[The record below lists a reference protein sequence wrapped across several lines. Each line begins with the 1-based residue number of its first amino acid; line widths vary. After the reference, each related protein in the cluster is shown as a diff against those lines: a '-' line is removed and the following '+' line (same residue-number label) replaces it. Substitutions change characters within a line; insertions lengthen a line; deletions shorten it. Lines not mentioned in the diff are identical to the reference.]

1 MTLREVLIMSEKRR
15 DRKGRLLKRGEQQ
28 NRDGRYE
35 YRYYDIQGIRRSVYS
50 WRLVE
55 TDSIP
60 QGKRYKPPLRELE
73 HQIQRDLEDGIQ
85 THTAKRMT
93 LNDLFDHY
101 MELKYELKTSTRT
114 NYQYM
119 YDHYVRETIGHKDI
133 ASFRYS
139 DIRTFYNSL
148 LREHSFRSSTMETIH
163 SLLHPV
169 FTLAIRDNL
178 IRTNPSDGVLTD
190 IKKGKQWERPKK
202 HALTEAQQAVFM
214 QFVANSARYRQWG
227 PLFTVML
234 GTGCRVGEVIGLR
247 WEDCDFAE
255 ETISINHSLLYRQK
269 EPGGA
274 CEFMVSTPKTETGI
288 RVIPMATEVKRAL
301 EQERQFQ
308 TEVCPANIM
317 IDGYSNFIFTSQT
330 GGILSPHT
338 VNRAIERIRTAYNN
352 QETELANQE
361 QREPQLLPHFSA
373 HTLRHTFCARFC
385 EHETNLKVIQ
395 EIMGRASITTTMD
408 VYNHV
413 TLEQKI
419 ASFKRLGETYKII

>member
-1 MTLREVLIMSEKRR
+1 MSEKRR
-15 DRKGRLLKRGEQQ
+15 DRKGRILRRGELQR
-28 NRDGRYE
+28 NDGKYE
-35 YRYYDIQGIRRSVYS
+35 YRYYDAIGVRRSIYS
-50 WRLVE
+50 WKLIE
-55 TDSIP
+55 TDTVP
-60 QGKRYKPPLRELE
+60 QGKRCKQSLRELE
-73 HQIQRDLEDGIQ
+73 RQIQRDLEDGIQ
-85 THTAKRMT
+85 AHAARRMT
-93 LNDLFDHY
+93 LNDMFDHY
-101 MELKYELKTSTRT
+101 MELKCELKVSTRT

-119 YDHYVRETIGHKDI
+119 YDRYVRETLGSKSIT
-133 ASFRYS
+133 SFRYS

-148 LREHSFRSSTMETIH
+148 LREHGFRPNTMETIH

-178 IRTNPSDGVLTD
+178 IRTNPSDGVLVD
-190 IKKGKQWERPKK
+190 IKKGNQWERPKK
-202 HALTEAQQAVFM
+202 HALTEAQQTAFM
-214 QFVANSARYRQWG
+214 QFVANSVRYRQWG

-274 CEFMVSTPKTETGI
+274 CQFLVSTPKTEAGI
-288 RVIPMATEVKRAL
+288 RVIPMAAEVKRAL
-301 EQERQFQ
+301 ECERELQA
-308 TEVCPANIM
+308 EVGASDIV

-338 VNRAIERIRTAYNN
+338 VNRAIERIRTAYNK
-352 QETELANQE
+352 QETELAHQE

-373 HTLRHTFCARFC
+373 HTLRHTFCTRFC

-395 EIMGRASITTTMD
+395 EIMGHASITTTMD
-408 VYNHV
+408 VYNEA

-419 ASFKRLGETYKII
+419 ASFKRLEGKFKIS

>member
-1 MTLREVLIMSEKRR
+1 MSEKRR
-15 DRKGRLLKRGEQQ
+15 DRKGRILRRGELQR
-28 NRDGRYE
+28 NDGKYE
-35 YRYYDIQGIRRSVYS
+35 YRYYDAIGVRRSIYS
-50 WRLVE
+50 WKLIE
-55 TDSIP
+55 TDTVP
-60 QGKRYKPPLRELE
+60 QGKRCKQSLRELE
-73 HQIQRDLEDGIQ
+73 RQIQRDLEDGIH
-85 THTAKRMT
+85 THAARQMT
-93 LNDLFDHY
+93 LNDMFDHY
-101 MELKYELKTSTRT
+101 MELKCELKVSTRT

-119 YDHYVRETIGHKDI
+119 YDRYVRETLGSKSIT
-133 ASFRYS
+133 SFRYS

-148 LREHSFRSSTMETIH
+148 LREHGFRPNTIETIH
-163 SLLHPV
+163 SLLHPA

-190 IKKGKQWERPKK
+190 IKKGNQWERPKK

-214 QFVANSARYRQWG
+214 QVVANSARYRQWG

-269 EPGGA
+269 EPRGA

-338 VNRAIERIRTAYNN
+338 VNRAIERIRTAYNS

-395 EIMGRASITTTMD
+395 EIMGHASITTTMD

>member
-1 MTLREVLIMSEKRR
+1 MSEKRR
-15 DRKGRLLKRGEQQ
+15 DRKGRILRRGELQR
-28 NRDGRYE
+28 NDGKYE
-35 YRYYDIQGIRRSVYS
+35 YRYYDAIGVRRSIYS
-50 WRLVE
+50 WKLIE
-55 TDSIP
+55 TDTVP
-60 QGKRYKPPLRELE
+60 QGKRCKQSLRELE
-73 HQIQRDLEDGIQ
+73 RQIQRDLEDGIH
-85 THTAKRMT
+85 THAARQMT
-93 LNDLFDHY
+93 LNDMFDHY
-101 MELKYELKTSTRT
+101 MELKCELKVSTRT

-119 YDHYVRETIGHKDI
+119 YDRYVRETLGSKSIT
-133 ASFRYS
+133 SFRYS

-148 LREHSFRSSTMETIH
+148 LREHGFRPNTIETIH
-163 SLLHPV
+163 SLLHPA

-190 IKKGKQWERPKK
+190 IKKGNQWERPKK

-255 ETISINHSLLYRQK
+255 KTISINHSLLYRQK
-269 EPGGA
+269 EPRGA

-395 EIMGRASITTTMD
+395 EIMGHASITTTMD

>member
-1 MTLREVLIMSEKRR
+1 MMSEKRR
-15 DRKGRLLKRGEQQ
+15 DRKGRILRRGELQR
-28 NRDGRYE
+28 NDGKYE
-35 YRYYDIQGIRRSVYS
+35 YRYYDTQGVRRSIYS
-50 WRLVE
+50 WKLIE
-55 TDSIP
+55 TDTVP
-60 QGKRYKPPLRELE
+60 QGKRCKQSLRELE
-73 HQIQRDLEDGIQ
+73 RQIQRDLEDGIH
-85 THTAKRMT
+85 THAARQMT
-93 LNDLFDHY
+93 LNDMFDHY
-101 MELKYELKTSTRT
+101 MELKCELKVSTRT

-119 YDHYVRETIGHKDI
+119 YDRYVRETLGSKSIT
-133 ASFRYS
+133 SFRYS

-148 LREHSFRSSTMETIH
+148 LREHGFRPNTMETIH
-163 SLLHPV
+163 SFLHPV

-178 IRTNPSDGVLTD
+178 IRTNPSDGVLAD
-190 IKKGKQWERPKK
+190 IKKGNQWERPKK
-202 HALTEAQQAVFM
+202 HALTEAQQTAFM
-214 QFVANSARYRQWG
+214 KFVGNSVRYRQWG

-274 CEFMVSTPKTETGI
+274 CEFLVSTPKTEAGI
-288 RVIPMATEVKRAL
+288 RVIPMAAEVKRAL
-301 EQERQFQ
+301 ECERELQA
-308 TEVCPANIM
+308 EVGASDIV

-352 QETELANQE
+352 QETELAKQE

-373 HTLRHTFCARFC
+373 HTLRHTFCTRFC

-395 EIMGRASITTTMD
+395 EIMGHASIMTTMD
-408 VYNHV
+408 VYNEA

-419 ASFKRLGETYKII
+419 ASFKKLEGKFKIS

>member
-1 MTLREVLIMSEKRR
+1 MMSEKRR
-15 DRKGRLLKRGEQQ
+15 DRKGRILRRGELQR
-28 NRDGRYE
+28 NDGKYE
-35 YRYYDIQGIRRSVYS
+35 YRYYDTQGVRRSIYS
-50 WRLVE
+50 WKLIE
-55 TDSIP
+55 TDTVP
-60 QGKRYKPPLRELE
+60 QGKRCKQSLRELE
-73 HQIQRDLEDGIQ
+73 RQIQRDLEDGIH
-85 THTAKRMT
+85 THAARQMT
-93 LNDLFDHY
+93 LNDMFDHY
-101 MELKYELKTSTRT
+101 MELKCELKVSTRT

-119 YDHYVRETIGHKDI
+119 YDRYVRETLGSKSIT
-133 ASFRYS
+133 SFRYS

-148 LREHSFRSSTMETIH
+148 LREHGFRPNTMETIH
-163 SLLHPV
+163 SFLHPV

-178 IRTNPSDGVLTD
+178 IRTNPSDGVLAD
-190 IKKGKQWERPKK
+190 IKKGNQWERPKK
-202 HALTEAQQAVFM
+202 HALTEAQQTAFM
-214 QFVANSARYRQWG
+214 KFVGNSVRYRQWG

-274 CEFMVSTPKTETGI
+274 CEFLVSTPKTEAGI
-288 RVIPMATEVKRAL
+288 RVIPMAAEVKRAL
-301 EQERQFQ
+301 ECERELQA
-308 TEVCPANIM
+308 EVGVSDIV

-352 QETELANQE
+352 QETELAKQE

-373 HTLRHTFCARFC
+373 HTLRHTFCTRFC

-395 EIMGRASITTTMD
+395 EIMGHASITTTMD
-408 VYNHV
+408 VYNEA

-419 ASFKRLGETYKII
+419 ASFKKLEGKFKIS

>member
-1 MTLREVLIMSEKRR
+1 MSEKRR
-15 DRKGRLLKRGEQQ
+15 DRKGRILRRGELQR
-28 NRDGRYE
+28 NDGKYE
-35 YRYYDIQGIRRSVYS
+35 YRYYDTQGVRRSIYS
-50 WRLVE
+50 WKLIE
-55 TDSIP
+55 TDTVP
-60 QGKRYKPPLRELE
+60 QGKRCKQSLRELE
-73 HQIQRDLEDGIQ
+73 RQIQRDLEDGIH
-85 THTAKRMT
+85 THAARQMT
-93 LNDLFDHY
+93 LNDMFDHY
-101 MELKYELKTSTRT
+101 MELKCELKVSTRT

-119 YDHYVRETIGHKDI
+119 YDRYVRETLGSKSIT
-133 ASFRYS
+133 SFRYS

-148 LREHSFRSSTMETIH
+148 LREHGFRPNTMETIH

-178 IRTNPSDGVLTD
+178 IRTNPSDGVLVD
-190 IKKGKQWERPKK
+190 IKKGNQWERPKK
-202 HALTEAQQAVFM
+202 HALTEAQQTAFM
-214 QFVANSARYRQWG
+214 QFVANSVRYRQWG

-330 GGILSPHT
+330 GGVLSPHT

-395 EIMGRASITTTMD
+395 EIMGHASITTTMD

>member
-1 MTLREVLIMSEKRR
+1 MMSEKRR
-15 DRKGRLLKRGEQQ
+15 DRKGRILRRGELQR
-28 NRDGRYE
+28 NDGKYE
-35 YRYYDIQGIRRSVYS
+35 YRYYDTQGVRRSIYS
-50 WRLVE
+50 WKLIE
-55 TDSIP
+55 TDTVP
-60 QGKRYKPPLRELE
+60 QGKRCKQSLRELE
-73 HQIQRDLEDGIQ
+73 RQIQRDLEDGIH
-85 THTAKRMT
+85 THAARQMT
-93 LNDLFDHY
+93 LNDMFDHY
-101 MELKYELKTSTRT
+101 MELKCELKVSTRT

-119 YDHYVRETIGHKDI
+119 YDRYVRETLGSKSIT
-133 ASFRYS
+133 SFRYS

-148 LREHSFRSSTMETIH
+148 LREHGFRPNTMETIH
-163 SLLHPV
+163 SFLHPV

-178 IRTNPSDGVLTD
+178 IRTNPSDGVLAD
-190 IKKGKQWERPKK
+190 IKKGNQWERPKK
-202 HALTEAQQAVFM
+202 HALTEAQQTAFM
-214 QFVANSARYRQWG
+214 KFVGNSVRYRQWG

-274 CEFMVSTPKTETGI
+274 CEFLVSTPKTEAGI
-288 RVIPMATEVKRAL
+288 RVIPMAAEVKRAL
-301 EQERQFQ
+301 ECERELQA
-308 TEVCPANIM
+308 EVGASDIV

-352 QETELANQE
+352 QETELAKQE

-373 HTLRHTFCARFC
+373 HTLRHTLCTRFC

-395 EIMGRASITTTMD
+395 EIMGHASITTTMD
-408 VYNHV
+408 VYNEA

-419 ASFKRLGETYKII
+419 ASFKKLEGKFKIS

>member
-1 MTLREVLIMSEKRR
+1 MKDYAKQLKKQYKSMREYLDCPFWDYAEDIMLFGFLLAGEKMTDQE
-15 DRKGRLLKRGEQQ
+15 RLPYLQI
-28 NRDGRYE
+28 YVSH
-35 YRYYDIQGIRRSVYS
+35 ITS
-50 WRLVE
+50 WAVC
-55 TDSIP
+55 DSPVSSYKFI
-60 QGKRYKPPLRELE
+60 GKNPDFYKPVIRSYLTSDKEYEVRFAVVALMDYY
-73 HQIQRDLEDGIQ
+73 I
-85 THTAKRMT
+85 
-93 LNDLFDHY
+93 NDA
-101 MELKYELKTSTRT
+101 E
-114 NYQYM
+114 
-119 YDHYVRETIGHKDI
+119 I
-133 ASFRYS
+133 
-139 DIRTFYNSL
+139 
-148 LREHSFRSSTMETIH
+148 
-163 SLLHPV
+163 
-169 FTLAIRDNL
+169 
-178 IRTNPSDGVLTD
+178 DGVLSD
-190 IKKGKQWERPKK
+190 IKKGSPREGHKKQ
-202 HALTEAQQAVFM
+202 ALTETQQAAFM
-214 QFVANSARYRQWG
+214 QFVANSVRYRQWG
-227 PLFTVML
+227 PLFAVML
-234 GTGCRVGEVIGLR
+234 GTGCRVGEIIGLR

-269 EPGGA
+269 EPRGA

-308 TEVCPANIM
+308 TEVCPANII

-330 GGILSPHT
+330 GGVLSPHT
-338 VNRAIERIRTAYNN
+338 VNRAIERIRTAYNS

>member
-1 MTLREVLIMSEKRR
+1 MMSEKRR
-15 DRKGRLLKRGEQQ
+15 DRKGRILRRGELQR
-28 NRDGRYE
+28 NDGKYE
-35 YRYYDIQGIRRSVYS
+35 YRYYDTQGVRRSIYS
-50 WRLVE
+50 WKLIE
-55 TDSIP
+55 TDTVP
-60 QGKRYKPPLRELE
+60 QGKRCKQSLRELE
-73 HQIQRDLEDGIQ
+73 RQIQRDLEDGIH
-85 THTAKRMT
+85 THAARQMT
-93 LNDLFDHY
+93 LNDMFDHY
-101 MELKYELKTSTRT
+101 MELKCELKVSTRT

-119 YDHYVRETIGHKDI
+119 YDRYVRETLGSKSIT
-133 ASFRYS
+133 SFRYS

-148 LREHSFRSSTMETIH
+148 LREHGFRPNTVETIH
-163 SLLHPV
+163 SFLHPV

-178 IRTNPSDGVLTD
+178 IRTNPSDGVLAD
-190 IKKGKQWERPKK
+190 IKKGNQWERPKK
-202 HALTEAQQAVFM
+202 HALTEAQQTAFM
-214 QFVANSARYRQWG
+214 KFVGNSVRYRQWG

-269 EPGGA
+269 EPRGA

-308 TEVCPANIM
+308 TEVCPANII

-330 GGILSPHT
+330 GGVLSPHT
-338 VNRAIERIRTAYNN
+338 VNRAIERIRTAYNS

-395 EIMGRASITTTMD
+395 EIMGHASITTTMD

>member
-1 MTLREVLIMSEKRR
+1 MSEKRR
-15 DRKGRLLKRGEQQ
+15 DRKGRILRRGELQR
-28 NRDGRYE
+28 NDGKYE
-35 YRYYDIQGIRRSVYS
+35 YRYYDTQGVRRSIYS
-50 WRLVE
+50 WKLIE
-55 TDSIP
+55 TDTVP
-60 QGKRYKPPLRELE
+60 QGKRCKQSLRELE
-73 HQIQRDLEDGIQ
+73 RQIQRDLEDGIH
-85 THTAKRMT
+85 THAARQMT
-93 LNDLFDHY
+93 LNDMFDHY
-101 MELKYELKTSTRT
+101 MELKCELKVSTRT

-119 YDHYVRETIGHKDI
+119 YDRYVRETLGSKSIT
-133 ASFRYS
+133 SFRYS

-148 LREHSFRSSTMETIH
+148 LREHGFRPNTMETIH

-178 IRTNPSDGVLTD
+178 IRTNPSDGVLVD
-190 IKKGKQWERPKK
+190 IKKGNQWERPKK
-202 HALTEAQQAVFM
+202 HALTEAQQTAFM
-214 QFVANSARYRQWG
+214 QFVANSVRYRQWG

-247 WEDCDFAE
+247 WEDCDFVE

-274 CEFMVSTPKTETGI
+274 CEFLVSTPKTEAGI
-288 RVIPMATEVKRAL
+288 RVIPMVAEVKRAL
-301 EQERQFQ
+301 ECERELQA
-308 TEVCPANIM
+308 EVGASDIV

-373 HTLRHTFCARFC
+373 HTLRHTFCTRFC

-395 EIMGRASITTTMD
+395 EIMGHASITTTMD
-408 VYNHV
+408 VYNEA

-419 ASFKRLGETYKII
+419 ASFKRLEGKFKIS

>member
-1 MTLREVLIMSEKRR
+1 MMSEKRR
-15 DRKGRLLKRGEQQ
+15 DCKGRILRRGELQR
-28 NRDGRYE
+28 NDGKYE
-35 YRYYDIQGIRRSVYS
+35 YRYYDTQGVRRSIYS
-50 WRLVE
+50 WKLIE
-55 TDSIP
+55 TDTVP
-60 QGKRYKPPLRELE
+60 QGKRCKQSLRELE
-73 HQIQRDLEDGIQ
+73 RQIQRDLEDGIQ
-85 THTAKRMT
+85 AHAARQMT
-93 LNDLFDHY
+93 LNDMFDHY
-101 MELKYELKTSTRT
+101 MELKCELKVSTRT

-119 YDHYVRETIGHKDI
+119 YDRYVRETLGSKSIT
-133 ASFRYS
+133 SFRYS

-148 LREHSFRSSTMETIH
+148 LREHGFRPNTMETIH

-169 FTLAIRDNL
+169 FTLAIRNNL
-178 IRTNPSDGVLTD
+178 IRTNPSDGVLAD
-190 IKKGKQWERPKK
+190 IKKGNQWERPKK
-202 HALTEAQQAVFM
+202 HALTEAQQTAFM
-214 QFVANSARYRQWG
+214 QFVANSVRYRQWG

-247 WEDCDFAE
+247 WEDCDFTE

-274 CEFMVSTPKTETGI
+274 CEFLVSTPKTEAGI
-288 RVIPMATEVKRAL
+288 RVIPMAAEVKRAL
-301 EQERQFQ
+301 ECERELQA
-308 TEVCPANIM
+308 EVGASDIV
-317 IDGYSNFIFTSQT
+317 IDGYSNFIFTGQT

-373 HTLRHTFCARFC
+373 HTLRHTFCTRFC

-395 EIMGRASITTTMD
+395 EIMGHASITTTMD
-408 VYNHV
+408 VYNEA

-419 ASFKRLGETYKII
+419 ASFKRLEGKFKIS

>member
-1 MTLREVLIMSEKRR
+1 MMSEKRR
-15 DRKGRLLKRGEQQ
+15 DRKGRILRRGELQR
-28 NRDGRYE
+28 NDGKYE
-35 YRYYDIQGIRRSVYS
+35 YRYYDTQGVRRSIYS
-50 WRLVE
+50 WKLIE
-55 TDSIP
+55 TDTVP
-60 QGKRYKPPLRELE
+60 QGKRCKQSLRELE
-73 HQIQRDLEDGIQ
+73 RQIQRDLEDGIH
-85 THTAKRMT
+85 THAARQMT
-93 LNDLFDHY
+93 LNDMFDHY
-101 MELKYELKTSTRT
+101 MELKCELKVSTRT

-119 YDHYVRETIGHKDI
+119 YDRYVRETLGSKSIT
-133 ASFRYS
+133 SFRYS

-148 LREHSFRSSTMETIH
+148 LREHGFRPNTMETIH
-163 SLLHPV
+163 SFLHPV

-178 IRTNPSDGVLTD
+178 IRTNPSDGVLAD
-190 IKKGKQWERPKK
+190 IKKGNQWERPKK
-202 HALTEAQQAVFM
+202 HALTEAQQTAFM
-214 QFVANSARYRQWG
+214 KFVGNSVRYRQWG

-274 CEFMVSTPKTETGI
+274 CEFLVSTPKTEAGI
-288 RVIPMATEVKRAL
+288 RVIPMAAEVKRAL
-301 EQERQFQ
+301 ECERELQA
-308 TEVCPANIM
+308 EVGASDIV

-352 QETELANQE
+352 QETELAKQE

-373 HTLRHTFCARFC
+373 HTLRHTFCTRFC

-395 EIMGRASITTTMD
+395 EIMGHASITTTMD
-408 VYNHV
+408 VYNEA

-419 ASFKRLGETYKII
+419 ASFKKLEGKFKIS

>member
-1 MTLREVLIMSEKRR
+1 MSEKRR
-15 DRKGRLLKRGEQQ
+15 DRKGRILRRGELQR
-28 NRDGRYE
+28 NDGKYE
-35 YRYYDIQGIRRSVYS
+35 YRYYDEKGVRRSIYS
-50 WRLVE
+50 WKLIE
-55 TDSIP
+55 TDTVP
-60 QGKRYKPPLRELE
+60 QGKRCKQSLRELE
-73 HQIQRDLEDGIQ
+73 RQIQRDLEDGIH
-85 THTAKRMT
+85 THAARQMT
-93 LNDLFDHY
+93 LNDMFDHY
-101 MELKYELKTSTRT
+101 MELKCELKVSTRT

-119 YDHYVRETIGHKDI
+119 YDRYVRETLGDKSIT
-133 ASFRYS
+133 SFRYS

-148 LREHSFRSSTMETIH
+148 LREHSFRPSTMETIH

-190 IKKGKQWERPKK
+190 IKKGNQWERPKK

-269 EPGGA
+269 EPRGA

-308 TEVCPANIM
+308 TEVCPANII

-330 GGILSPHT
+330 GGVLSPHT
-338 VNRAIERIRTAYNN
+338 VNRAIERIRTAYNS

-395 EIMGRASITTTMD
+395 EIMGHASITTTMD

>member
-1 MTLREVLIMSEKRR
+1 MSEKRR
-15 DRKGRLLKRGEQQ
+15 DRKGRILRRGELQR
-28 NRDGRYE
+28 NDGKYE
-35 YRYYDIQGIRRSVYS
+35 YRYYDTQGVRRSIYS
-50 WRLVE
+50 WKLIE
-55 TDSIP
+55 TDTVP
-60 QGKRYKPPLRELE
+60 QGKRCKQSLRELE
-73 HQIQRDLEDGIQ
+73 RQIQRDLEDGIQ
-85 THTAKRMT
+85 THAARQMT
-93 LNDLFDHY
+93 LNDMFDHY
-101 MELKYELKTSTRT
+101 MELKCELKVSTRI

-119 YDHYVRETIGHKDI
+119 YDRYVRETLGSKSIT
-133 ASFRYS
+133 SFRYS

-148 LREHSFRSSTMETIH
+148 LREHGFRPNTMETIH

-178 IRTNPSDGVLTD
+178 IRTNPSDGVLAD
-190 IKKGKQWERPKK
+190 IKKGNQWERSKK
-202 HALTEAQQAVFM
+202 HALTEAQQTAFM
-214 QFVANSARYRQWG
+214 QFVANSVRYRQWG

-234 GTGCRVGEVIGLR
+234 GTGCRVGEIIGLR

-274 CEFMVSTPKTETGI
+274 CEFLVSTPKTEAGI
-288 RVIPMATEVKRAL
+288 RVIPMIAEVKRAL
-301 EQERQFQ
+301 ECERELQA
-308 TEVCPANIM
+308 EVGASDIV
-317 IDGYSNFIFTSQT
+317 IDGYSNFIFTGQT
-330 GGILSPHT
+330 GGVLSPHT

-373 HTLRHTFCARFC
+373 HTMRHTFCTRFC

-395 EIMGRASITTTMD
+395 EIMGHASITTTMD
-408 VYNHV
+408 VYNEA

-419 ASFKRLGETYKII
+419 ASFKRLEGKFKIS

>member
-1 MTLREVLIMSEKRR
+1 MMSEKRR
-15 DRKGRLLKRGEQQ
+15 DRKGRILRRGELQR
-28 NRDGRYE
+28 NDGKYE
-35 YRYYDIQGIRRSVYS
+35 YRYYDTQGVRRSIYS
-50 WRLVE
+50 WKLIE
-55 TDSIP
+55 TDTVP
-60 QGKRYKPPLRELE
+60 QGKRCKQSLRELE
-73 HQIQRDLEDGIQ
+73 RQIQRDLEDGIH
-85 THTAKRMT
+85 THAARQMT
-93 LNDLFDHY
+93 LNDMFDHY
-101 MELKYELKTSTRT
+101 MELKCELKVSTRT

-119 YDHYVRETIGHKDI
+119 YDRYVRETLGSKSIT
-133 ASFRYS
+133 SFRYS

-148 LREHSFRSSTMETIH
+148 LREHGFRPNTVETIH
-163 SLLHPV
+163 SFLHPV

-178 IRTNPSDGVLTD
+178 IRTNPSDGVLAD
-190 IKKGKQWERPKK
+190 IKKGNQWERPKK
-202 HALTEAQQAVFM
+202 HALTEAQQTAFM
-214 QFVANSARYRQWG
+214 KFVGNSVRYRQWG

-269 EPGGA
+269 EPRGA

-308 TEVCPANIM
+308 TEVCPANII

-330 GGILSPHT
+330 GGVLSPHT

-352 QETELANQE
+352 QETELAKQE

-373 HTLRHTFCARFC
+373 HTLRHTFCTRFC

-395 EIMGRASITTTMD
+395 EIMGHASITTTMD
-408 VYNHV
+408 VYNEA

-419 ASFKRLGETYKII
+419 ASFKKLEGKFKIS

>member
-1 MTLREVLIMSEKRR
+1 MMSEKRR
-15 DRKGRLLKRGEQQ
+15 DRKGRILRRGELQR
-28 NRDGRYE
+28 NDGKYE
-35 YRYYDIQGIRRSVYS
+35 YRYYDTQGVRRSIYS
-50 WRLVE
+50 WKLIE
-55 TDSIP
+55 TDTVP
-60 QGKRYKPPLRELE
+60 QGKRCKQSLRELE
-73 HQIQRDLEDGIQ
+73 RQIQRDLEDGIH
-85 THTAKRMT
+85 THAARQMT
-93 LNDLFDHY
+93 LNDMFDHY
-101 MELKYELKTSTRT
+101 MELKCELKVSTRT

-119 YDHYVRETIGHKDI
+119 YDRYVRETLGSKSIT
-133 ASFRYS
+133 SFRYS

-148 LREHSFRSSTMETIH
+148 LREHGFRPNTMETIH
-163 SLLHPV
+163 SFLHPV

-178 IRTNPSDGVLTD
+178 IRTNPSDGVLAD
-190 IKKGKQWERPKK
+190 IKKGNQWERPKK
-202 HALTEAQQAVFM
+202 HALTEAQQTAFM
-214 QFVANSARYRQWG
+214 KFVGNSVRYRQWG

-274 CEFMVSTPKTETGI
+274 CEFLVSTPKTEAGI
-288 RVIPMATEVKRAL
+288 RVIPMAAEVKRAL
-301 EQERQFQ
+301 ECERELQA
-308 TEVCPANIM
+308 EVGASDIV
-317 IDGYSNFIFTSQT
+317 IDGYSNFIFTAQT

-338 VNRAIERIRTAYNN
+338 VNRAIERIRTAYNS

-395 EIMGRASITTTMD
+395 EIMGHASITTTMD

>member
-1 MTLREVLIMSEKRR
+1 MSEKRR
-15 DRKGRLLKRGEQQ
+15 DRKGRILRRGELQR
-28 NRDGRYE
+28 NDGKYE
-35 YRYYDIQGIRRSVYS
+35 YRYYDAIGVRRSIYS
-50 WRLVE
+50 WKLIE
-55 TDSIP
+55 TDTVP
-60 QGKRYKPPLRELE
+60 QGKRCKQSLRELE
-73 HQIQRDLEDGIQ
+73 RQIQRDLEDGIH
-85 THTAKRMT
+85 THAARQMT
-93 LNDLFDHY
+93 LNDMFDHY
-101 MELKYELKTSTRT
+101 MELKCELKVSTRT

-119 YDHYVRETIGHKDI
+119 YDRYVRETLGSKSIT
-133 ASFRYS
+133 SFRYS

-148 LREHSFRSSTMETIH
+148 LREHGFRPNTIETIH
-163 SLLHPV
+163 SLLHPA

-190 IKKGKQWERPKK
+190 IKKGNQWERPKK

-255 ETISINHSLLYRQK
+255 KTISINHSLLYRQK
-269 EPGGA
+269 EPRGA

>member
-1 MTLREVLIMSEKRR
+1 MSEKRR
-15 DRKGRLLKRGEQQ
+15 DRKGRILRRGELQR
-28 NRDGRYE
+28 NDGKYE
-35 YRYYDIQGIRRSVYS
+35 YRYYDEKGVRRSIYS
-50 WRLVE
+50 WKLIE
-55 TDSIP
+55 TDTVP
-60 QGKRYKPPLRELE
+60 QGKRCKQSLRELE
-73 HQIQRDLEDGIQ
+73 RQIQRDLEDGIQ
-85 THTAKRMT
+85 AHAARQMP
-93 LNDLFDHY
+93 LNDMFDHY
-101 MELKYELKTSTRT
+101 MELKCELKVSTRT

-119 YDHYVRETIGHKDI
+119 YDRYVRETLGSKSIT
-133 ASFRYS
+133 SFRYS

-148 LREHSFRSSTMETIH
+148 LREHGFRPNTMETIH

-169 FTLAIRDNL
+169 FTLAIRNNL
-178 IRTNPSDGVLTD
+178 IRTNPSDGVLAD
-190 IKKGKQWERPKK
+190 IKKGNQWERPKK
-202 HALTEAQQAVFM
+202 HALTEAQQTAFM
-214 QFVANSARYRQWG
+214 QFVANSVRYRQWG

-247 WEDCDFAE
+247 WEDCDFTE

-269 EPGGA
+269 EPRGA

-301 EQERQFQ
+301 KQERQFQ
-308 TEVCPANIM
+308 TEVCPANII

-330 GGILSPHT
+330 GGVLSPHT
-338 VNRAIERIRTAYNN
+338 VNRAIERIRTAYNS

>member
-1 MTLREVLIMSEKRR
+1 MSEKRR
-15 DRKGRLLKRGEQQ
+15 DRKGRILRRGELQR
-28 NRDGRYE
+28 NDGKYE
-35 YRYYDIQGIRRSVYS
+35 YRYYDAIGVRRSIYS
-50 WRLVE
+50 WKLIE
-55 TDSIP
+55 TDTVP
-60 QGKRYKPPLRELE
+60 QGKRCKQSLRELE
-73 HQIQRDLEDGIQ
+73 RQIQRDLEDGIQ
-85 THTAKRMT
+85 THTARQMT
-93 LNDLFDHY
+93 LNDMFDHY
-101 MELKYELKTSTRT
+101 MELKCELKVSTRT

-119 YDHYVRETIGHKDI
+119 YDRYVRETLGSKSIT
-133 ASFRYS
+133 SFRYS

-148 LREHSFRSSTMETIH
+148 LREHGFRPNTMETIH

-178 IRTNPSDGVLTD
+178 IRTNPSDGVLAD
-190 IKKGKQWERPKK
+190 IKKGNQWERPKK
-202 HALTEAQQAVFM
+202 HALTEAQQTAFM
-214 QFVANSARYRQWG
+214 QFVANSVRYRQWG

-274 CEFMVSTPKTETGI
+274 CEFLVSTPKTEAGI
-288 RVIPMATEVKRAL
+288 RIIPMAAEVKRAL
-301 EQERQFQ
+301 ECERELQA
-308 TEVCPANIM
+308 EVGASDIE
-317 IDGYSNFIFTSQT
+317 IDGYSNFIFTGQT

-373 HTLRHTFCARFC
+373 HTLRHTFCTRFC

-395 EIMGRASITTTMD
+395 EIMGHASITTTMD
-408 VYNHV
+408 VYNEA

-419 ASFKRLGETYKII
+419 ASFKRLEGKFKIS

>member
-1 MTLREVLIMSEKRR
+1 
-15 DRKGRLLKRGEQQ
+15 
-28 NRDGRYE
+28 
-35 YRYYDIQGIRRSVYS
+35 
-50 WRLVE
+50 
-55 TDSIP
+55 
-60 QGKRYKPPLRELE
+60 
-73 HQIQRDLEDGIQ
+73 
-85 THTAKRMT
+85 MT
-93 LNDLFDHY
+93 LNDMFDYY
-101 MELKYELKTSTRT
+101 MALKCELKTSTRT

-119 YDHYVRETIGHKDI
+119 YDHYVRETIGHRDI
-133 ASFRYS
+133 TSFRYS

-148 LREHSFRSSTMETIH
+148 LREHSFRPSTMETIH

-190 IKKGKQWERPKK
+190 IKKGNQWERAKK

-395 EIMGRASITTTMD
+395 EIMGHASITTTMD

>member
-1 MTLREVLIMSEKRR
+1 MMSEKRR
-15 DRKGRLLKRGEQQ
+15 DRKGRILRRGELQR
-28 NRDGRYE
+28 NDGKYE
-35 YRYYDIQGIRRSVYS
+35 YRYYDTQGVRRSIYS
-50 WRLVE
+50 WKLIE
-55 TDSIP
+55 TDTVP
-60 QGKRYKPPLRELE
+60 QGKRCKQSLRELE
-73 HQIQRDLEDGIQ
+73 RQIQRDLEGGI
-85 THTAKRMT
+85 HTLAARQMT
-93 LNDLFDHY
+93 LNDMFDHY
-101 MELKYELKTSTRT
+101 MELKCELKVSTRT

-119 YDHYVRETIGHKDI
+119 YDRYVRETLGSKSIT
-133 ASFRYS
+133 SFRYS

-148 LREHSFRSSTMETIH
+148 LREHGFRPNTMETIH
-163 SLLHPV
+163 SFLHPV

-178 IRTNPSDGVLTD
+178 IRTNPSDGVLAD
-190 IKKGKQWERPKK
+190 IKKGNQWERPKK
-202 HALTEAQQAVFM
+202 HALTEAQQTAFM
-214 QFVANSARYRQWG
+214 KFVGNSVRYRQWG

-269 EPGGA
+269 EPRGA

-308 TEVCPANIM
+308 TEVCPANII

-330 GGILSPHT
+330 GGVLSPHT

-395 EIMGRASITTTMD
+395 EIMGHASITTTMD

>member
-1 MTLREVLIMSEKRR
+1 MMSEKRR
-15 DRKGRLLKRGEQQ
+15 DCKGRILRRGELQR
-28 NRDGRYE
+28 NDGKYE
-35 YRYYDIQGIRRSVYS
+35 YRYYDAIGVRRSIYS
-50 WRLVE
+50 WKLIE
-55 TDSIP
+55 TDTVP
-60 QGKRYKPPLRELE
+60 QGKRCKQSLRELE
-73 HQIQRDLEDGIQ
+73 RQIQRDLEDGIQ
-85 THTAKRMT
+85 AHAARQMP
-93 LNDLFDHY
+93 LNDMFDHY
-101 MELKYELKTSTRT
+101 MELKCELKVSTRT

-119 YDHYVRETIGHKDI
+119 YDRYVRETLGSKSIT
-133 ASFRYS
+133 SFRYS

-148 LREHSFRSSTMETIH
+148 LREHGFRPNTMETIH

-169 FTLAIRDNL
+169 FTLAIRNNL
-178 IRTNPSDGVLTD
+178 IRTNPSDGVLAD
-190 IKKGKQWERPKK
+190 IKKGNQWERPKK
-202 HALTEAQQAVFM
+202 HALTEAQQTAFM
-214 QFVANSARYRQWG
+214 QFVANSVRYRQWG

-247 WEDCDFAE
+247 WEDCDFTE

-274 CEFMVSTPKTETGI
+274 CEFLVSTPKTEAGI
-288 RVIPMATEVKRAL
+288 RVIPMAAEVKRAL
-301 EQERQFQ
+301 ECERELQA
-308 TEVCPANIM
+308 EVGASDIV
-317 IDGYSNFIFTSQT
+317 IDGYSNFIFTGQT

-373 HTLRHTFCARFC
+373 HTLRHTFCTRFC

-395 EIMGRASITTTMD
+395 EIMGHASITTTMD
-408 VYNHV
+408 VYNEA

-419 ASFKRLGETYKII
+419 ASFKRLEGKFKIS

>member
-1 MTLREVLIMSEKRR
+1 MMSEKRR
-15 DRKGRLLKRGEQQ
+15 DRKGRILRRGELQR
-28 NRDGRYE
+28 NDGKYE
-35 YRYYDIQGIRRSVYS
+35 YRYYDTQGVRRSIYS
-50 WRLVE
+50 WKLIE
-55 TDSIP
+55 TDTVP
-60 QGKRYKPPLRELE
+60 QGKRCKQSLRELE
-73 HQIQRDLEDGIQ
+73 RQIQRDLEDGIH
-85 THTAKRMT
+85 THAARQMT
-93 LNDLFDHY
+93 LNDMFDHY
-101 MELKYELKTSTRT
+101 MELKCELKVSTRT

-119 YDHYVRETIGHKDI
+119 YDRYVRETLGSKSIT
-133 ASFRYS
+133 SFRYS

-148 LREHSFRSSTMETIH
+148 LREHGFRPNTMETIH
-163 SLLHPV
+163 SFLHPV

-178 IRTNPSDGVLTD
+178 IRTNPSDGVLAD
-190 IKKGKQWERPKK
+190 IKKGNQWERPKK
-202 HALTEAQQAVFM
+202 HALTEAQQTAFM
-214 QFVANSARYRQWG
+214 KFVGNSVRYRQWG

-274 CEFMVSTPKTETGI
+274 CEFLVSTPKTEAGI
-288 RVIPMATEVKRAL
+288 RVIPMAAEVKRAL
-301 EQERQFQ
+301 ECERELQA
-308 TEVCPANIM
+308 EVGASDIV

-352 QETELANQE
+352 QETELAKQE
-361 QREPQLLPHFSA
+361 QREPKLLPHFSA
-373 HTLRHTFCARFC
+373 HTLRHTFCTRFC

-395 EIMGRASITTTMD
+395 EIMGHASITTTMD
-408 VYNHV
+408 VYNEA

-419 ASFKRLGETYKII
+419 ASFKKLEGKFKIS

>member
-1 MTLREVLIMSEKRR
+1 MMSEKRR
-15 DRKGRLLKRGEQQ
+15 DRKGRILRRGELQR
-28 NRDGRYE
+28 NDGKYE
-35 YRYYDIQGIRRSVYS
+35 YRYYDTQGVRRSIYS
-50 WRLVE
+50 WKLIE
-55 TDSIP
+55 TDTVP
-60 QGKRYKPPLRELE
+60 QGKRCKQSLRELE
-73 HQIQRDLEDGIQ
+73 RQIQRDLEDGIH
-85 THTAKRMT
+85 THAARQMT
-93 LNDLFDHY
+93 LNDMFDHY
-101 MELKYELKTSTRT
+101 MELKCELKVSTRT
-114 NYQYM
+114 YYQYM
-119 YDHYVRETIGHKDI
+119 YDRYVRETLGSKSIT
-133 ASFRYS
+133 SFRYS

-148 LREHSFRSSTMETIH
+148 LREHGFRPNTMETIH
-163 SLLHPV
+163 SFLHPV

-178 IRTNPSDGVLTD
+178 IRTNPSDGVLAD
-190 IKKGKQWERPKK
+190 IKKGNQWERPKK
-202 HALTEAQQAVFM
+202 HALTEAQQTAFM
-214 QFVANSARYRQWG
+214 KFVGNSVRYRQWG

-274 CEFMVSTPKTETGI
+274 CEFLVSTPKTEAGI
-288 RVIPMATEVKRAL
+288 RVIPMAAEVKRAL
-301 EQERQFQ
+301 ECERELQA
-308 TEVCPANIM
+308 EVGASDIV

-352 QETELANQE
+352 QETELAKQE

-373 HTLRHTFCARFC
+373 HTLRHTLCTRFC

-395 EIMGRASITTTMD
+395 EIMGHASITTTMD
-408 VYNHV
+408 VYNEA

-419 ASFKRLGETYKII
+419 ASFKKLEGKFKIS

>member
-1 MTLREVLIMSEKRR
+1 MMSEKRR
-15 DRKGRLLKRGEQQ
+15 DRKGRILRRGELQR
-28 NRDGRYE
+28 NDGKYE
-35 YRYYDIQGIRRSVYS
+35 YRYYDTQGGRRRIYS
-50 WRLVE
+50 WKLIE
-55 TDSIP
+55 TDTVP
-60 QGKRYKPPLRELE
+60 QGKRCKQSLRELE
-73 HQIQRDLEDGIQ
+73 RQIQRDLEDGIH
-85 THTAKRMT
+85 THAARQMT
-93 LNDLFDHY
+93 LNDMFDHY
-101 MELKYELKTSTRT
+101 MELKCELKVSTRT

-119 YDHYVRETIGHKDI
+119 YDRYVRETLGSKSIT
-133 ASFRYS
+133 SFRYS

-148 LREHSFRSSTMETIH
+148 LREHGFRPNTMETIH

-178 IRTNPSDGVLTD
+178 IRTNPSDGVLVD
-190 IKKGKQWERPKK
+190 IKKGNQWERPKK
-202 HALTEAQQAVFM
+202 HALTEAQQTAFM
-214 QFVANSARYRQWG
+214 KFVGNSVRYRQWG

-274 CEFMVSTPKTETGI
+274 CQFLVSTPKTEAGI
-288 RVIPMATEVKRAL
+288 RVIPMAAEVKRAL
-301 EQERQFQ
+301 ECERELQA
-308 TEVCPANIM
+308 EVGASDIV

-338 VNRAIERIRTAYNN
+338 VNRAIERIRTAYNK
-352 QETELANQE
+352 QETELAHQE

-373 HTLRHTFCARFC
+373 HTLRHTFCTRFC

-395 EIMGRASITTTMD
+395 EIMGHASITTTMD
-408 VYNHV
+408 VYNEA

-419 ASFKRLGETYKII
+419 ASFKRLEGKFKIS

>member
-1 MTLREVLIMSEKRR
+1 MSEKRR
-15 DRKGRLLKRGEQQ
+15 DRKGRILRRGELQR
-28 NRDGRYE
+28 NDGKYE
-35 YRYYDIQGIRRSVYS
+35 YRYYDAIGVRRSIYS
-50 WRLVE
+50 WKLIE
-55 TDSIP
+55 TDTVP
-60 QGKRYKPPLRELE
+60 QGKRCKQSLRELE
-73 HQIQRDLEDGIQ
+73 RQIQRDLEDGIQ
-85 THTAKRMT
+85 AHAARRMS
-93 LNDLFDHY
+93 LNDMFDHY
-101 MELKYELKTSTRT
+101 MELKCELKVSTRT

-119 YDHYVRETIGHKDI
+119 YDRYVRETLGSKSIT
-133 ASFRYS
+133 SFRYS

-148 LREHSFRSSTMETIH
+148 LREHGFRPNTMETIH

-178 IRTNPSDGVLTD
+178 IRTNPSDGVLVD
-190 IKKGKQWERPKK
+190 IKKGNQWERPKK
-202 HALTEAQQAVFM
+202 HALTEAQQTAFM
-214 QFVANSARYRQWG
+214 QFVANSVRYRQWG

-274 CEFMVSTPKTETGI
+274 CQFLVSTPKTEAGI
-288 RVIPMATEVKRAL
+288 RVIPMAAEVKRAL
-301 EQERQFQ
+301 ECERELQA
-308 TEVCPANIM
+308 EVGASDIV

-338 VNRAIERIRTAYNN
+338 VNRAIERIRTAYNK
-352 QETELANQE
+352 QETELAHQE

-373 HTLRHTFCARFC
+373 HTLRHTFCTRFC

-395 EIMGRASITTTMD
+395 EIMGHASITTTMD
-408 VYNHV
+408 VYNEA

-419 ASFKRLGETYKII
+419 ASFKRLEGKFKIS

>member
-1 MTLREVLIMSEKRR
+1 MSEKRR
-15 DRKGRLLKRGEQQ
+15 DRKGRILRRGELQR
-28 NRDGRYE
+28 NDGKYE
-35 YRYYDIQGIRRSVYS
+35 YRYYDEKGVRRSIYS
-50 WRLVE
+50 WKLIE
-55 TDSIP
+55 TDTVP
-60 QGKRYKPPLRELE
+60 QGKRCKQSLRELE
-73 HQIQRDLEDGIQ
+73 RQIQRDLEDGIQ
-85 THTAKRMT
+85 THAARQMT
-93 LNDLFDHY
+93 LNDMFDYY
-101 MELKYELKTSTRT
+101 MALKCELKTSTRT

-119 YDHYVRETIGHKDI
+119 YDHYVRETIGHRDI
-133 ASFRYS
+133 TSFRYS

-148 LREHSFRSSTMETIH
+148 LREHSFRPSTMETIH

-214 QFVANSARYRQWG
+214 QFVANSVRYRQWG

-234 GTGCRVGEVIGLR
+234 GTGCRVGEIIGLR

-269 EPGGA
+269 EPRGA
-274 CEFMVSTPKTETGI
+274 CEFMVSTPKTETGS

-308 TEVCPANIM
+308 TEVCPANII

-330 GGILSPHT
+330 GGVLSPHT
-338 VNRAIERIRTAYNN
+338 VNRAIERIRTAYNS

-395 EIMGRASITTTMD
+395 EIMGHASITTTMD

>member
-1 MTLREVLIMSEKRR
+1 MMSEKRR
-15 DRKGRLLKRGEQQ
+15 DRKGRILRRGELQR
-28 NRDGRYE
+28 NDGKYE
-35 YRYYDIQGIRRSVYS
+35 YRYYDTQGVRRSIYS
-50 WRLVE
+50 WKLIE
-55 TDSIP
+55 TDTVP
-60 QGKRYKPPLRELE
+60 QGKRCKQSLRELE
-73 HQIQRDLEDGIQ
+73 RQIQRDLEDGIH
-85 THTAKRMT
+85 THAARQMT
-93 LNDLFDHY
+93 LNDMFDHY
-101 MELKYELKTSTRT
+101 MELKCELKVSTRT

-119 YDHYVRETIGHKDI
+119 YDRYVRETLGSKSIT
-133 ASFRYS
+133 SFRYS

-148 LREHSFRSSTMETIH
+148 LREHGFRPNTVETIH
-163 SLLHPV
+163 SFLHPV

-178 IRTNPSDGVLTD
+178 IRTNPSDGVLAD
-190 IKKGKQWERPKK
+190 IKKGNQWERPKK
-202 HALTEAQQAVFM
+202 HALTEAQQTAFM
-214 QFVANSARYRQWG
+214 KFVGNSVRYRQWG

-274 CEFMVSTPKTETGI
+274 CEFLVSTPKTEAGI
-288 RVIPMATEVKRAL
+288 RVIPMAAEVKRAL
-301 EQERQFQ
+301 ECERELQA
-308 TEVCPANIM
+308 EVGASDIV
-317 IDGYSNFIFTSQT
+317 IDGYSNFIFTAQT

-352 QETELANQE
+352 QETELAKQE

-373 HTLRHTFCARFC
+373 HTLRHTFCTRFC

-395 EIMGRASITTTMD
+395 EIMGHASITTTMD
-408 VYNHV
+408 VYNEA

-419 ASFKRLGETYKII
+419 ASFKKLEGKFKIS

>member
-1 MTLREVLIMSEKRR
+1 MSEKRR
-15 DRKGRLLKRGEQQ
+15 DRKGRILRRGELQR
-28 NRDGRYE
+28 NDGKYE
-35 YRYYDIQGIRRSVYS
+35 YRYYDAIGVRRSIYS
-50 WRLVE
+50 WKLIE
-55 TDSIP
+55 TDTVP
-60 QGKRYKPPLRELE
+60 QGKRCKQSLRELE
-73 HQIQRDLEDGIQ
+73 RQIQRDLEDGIH
-85 THTAKRMT
+85 THAARQMT
-93 LNDLFDHY
+93 LNDMFDHY
-101 MELKYELKTSTRT
+101 MELKCELKVSTRT

-119 YDHYVRETIGHKDI
+119 YDRYVRETLGSKSIT
-133 ASFRYS
+133 SFRYS

-148 LREHSFRSSTMETIH
+148 LREHGFRPNTIETIH
-163 SLLHPV
+163 SLLHPA

-190 IKKGKQWERPKK
+190 IKKGNQWERPKK

-255 ETISINHSLLYRQK
+255 KTISINHSLLYRQK

-274 CEFMVSTPKTETGI
+274 CEFLISTPKTETGI

-395 EIMGRASITTTMD
+395 EIMGHASITTTMD

>member
-1 MTLREVLIMSEKRR
+1 MMGEKRR
-15 DRKGRLLKRGEQQ
+15 DRKGRILRRGELQR
-28 NRDGRYE
+28 NDGKYE
-35 YRYYDIQGIRRSVYS
+35 YRYYDAIGVRRSIYS
-50 WRLVE
+50 WKLIE
-55 TDSIP
+55 TDTVP
-60 QGKRYKPPLRELE
+60 QGKRCKQSLRELE
-73 HQIQRDLEDGIQ
+73 RQIQRDLEDGIH
-85 THTAKRMT
+85 THAARQMT
-93 LNDLFDHY
+93 LNDMFDHY
-101 MELKYELKTSTRT
+101 MELKCELKVSTRT

-119 YDHYVRETIGHKDI
+119 YDRYVRETLGSKSIT
-133 ASFRYS
+133 SFRYS

-148 LREHSFRSSTMETIH
+148 LREHGFRPNTIETIH

-169 FTLAIRDNL
+169 FTLAIRNNL
-178 IRTNPSDGVLTD
+178 IRTNPSDGVLAD
-190 IKKGKQWERPKK
+190 IKKGNQWERPKK
-202 HALTEAQQAVFM
+202 HALTEAQQTAFM
-214 QFVANSARYRQWG
+214 QFVANSVRYRQWG

-247 WEDCDFAE
+247 WEDCDFAK

-274 CEFMVSTPKTETGI
+274 CEFLVSTPKTEAGI
-288 RVIPMATEVKRAL
+288 RIIPMAAEVKRVL
-301 EQERQFQ
+301 ECERELQA
-308 TEVCPANIM
+308 EVGASDIE
-317 IDGYSNFIFTSQT
+317 IDGYSNFIFTGQT

-373 HTLRHTFCARFC
+373 HTLRHTFCTRFC

-395 EIMGRASITTTMD
+395 EIMGHASITTTMD
-408 VYNHV
+408 VYNEA

-419 ASFKRLGETYKII
+419 ASFKRLEGKFKIS

>member
-1 MTLREVLIMSEKRR
+1 MMSEKRR
-15 DRKGRLLKRGEQQ
+15 DRKGRILRRGELQR
-28 NRDGRYE
+28 NDGKYE
-35 YRYYDIQGIRRSVYS
+35 YRYYDTQGVRRSIYS
-50 WRLVE
+50 WKLIE
-55 TDSIP
+55 TDTVP
-60 QGKRYKPPLRELE
+60 QGKRCKQSLRELE
-73 HQIQRDLEDGIQ
+73 RQIQRDLEDGIH
-85 THTAKRMT
+85 THAARQMT
-93 LNDLFDHY
+93 LNDMFDHY
-101 MELKYELKTSTRT
+101 MELKCELKVSTRT

-119 YDHYVRETIGHKDI
+119 YDRYVRETLGSKSIT
-133 ASFRYS
+133 SFRYS

-148 LREHSFRSSTMETIH
+148 LREHGFRPNTMETIH
-163 SLLHPV
+163 SFLHPV

-178 IRTNPSDGVLTD
+178 IRTNPSDGVLAD
-190 IKKGKQWERPKK
+190 IKKGNQWERPKK
-202 HALTEAQQAVFM
+202 HALTEAQQTAFM
-214 QFVANSARYRQWG
+214 KFVGNSVRYRQWG

-308 TEVCPANIM
+308 TEVCPANII

-330 GGILSPHT
+330 GGVLSPHT
-338 VNRAIERIRTAYNN
+338 VNRAIERIRTAYNS

-395 EIMGRASITTTMD
+395 EIMGHASITTTMD

>member
-1 MTLREVLIMSEKRR
+1 MSEKRR
-15 DRKGRLLKRGEQQ
+15 DRKGRILRRGELQR
-28 NRDGRYE
+28 NDGKYE
-35 YRYYDIQGIRRSVYS
+35 YRYYDEKGVRRSIYS
-50 WRLVE
+50 WKLIE
-55 TDSIP
+55 TDTVP
-60 QGKRYKPPLRELE
+60 QGKRCKQSLRELE
-73 HQIQRDLEDGIQ
+73 RQIQRDLEDGIQ
-85 THTAKRMT
+85 THAARQMT
-93 LNDLFDHY
+93 LNDMFDYY
-101 MELKYELKTSTRT
+101 MALKCELKSSTRV

-119 YDHYVRETIGHKDI
+119 YDRYVRETLGDKSIT
-133 ASFRYS
+133 SFRYS

-148 LREHSFRSSTMETIH
+148 LREHSFRPSTMETIH

-190 IKKGKQWERPKK
+190 IKKGNQWERPKK

-234 GTGCRVGEVIGLR
+234 GTGCRVGEIIGLR

-274 CEFMVSTPKTETGI
+274 CEFLVSTPKTEAGI

-301 EQERQFQ
+301 EQEREFQ

-395 EIMGRASITTTMD
+395 EIMGHASITTTMD